1 MESHAPPDT
10 IQVTERTYRRLE
22 HGFVLEPRTEVVV
35 KGKGEM
41 TTYVLLGERP
51 EPSVA
56 GAPCK
61 AASSPH

>member
-1 MESHAPPDT
+1 MESHAAPGA

-22 HGFVLEPRTEVVV
+22 DGFLLEPRTGVVI

-41 TTYVLLGERP
+41 TTYLLLGERP

-56 GAPCK
+56 RARYEP
-61 AASSPH
+61 ASSR